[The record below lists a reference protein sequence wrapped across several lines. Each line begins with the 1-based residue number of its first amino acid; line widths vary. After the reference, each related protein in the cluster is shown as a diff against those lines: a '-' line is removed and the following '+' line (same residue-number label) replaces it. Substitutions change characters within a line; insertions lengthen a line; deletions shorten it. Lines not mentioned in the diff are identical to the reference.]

1 VGDGS
6 PNLKAQTAWAKRAPR
21 VLFGH
26 MFEDTEIER
35 EAFRGRSRVFC
46 IASAGC
52 TALRL
57 CRDHEVVACDINP
70 VQLAYAERRA
80 HGAASAPGDA
90 DRAMALVRSV
100 GPFFVGWRPSDVR
113 DFLALSDTGLQ
124 SEFWRAHL
132 DNGRF
137 RAAFDLALS
146 RAALRLVYAKEFLAF
161 LPTHLGSVMR
171 GRMER
176 GFARHPNAS
185 NPWARALLTGEWT
198 DGPAPPEAPRIQFVH
213 ADAASYLEACPAGSF
228 DAFTLSNILD
238 GALPAYRER
247 LSRAVRRAAARGP
260 ANAAVVVLRSFR
272 EPPPGLT
279 ANQAE
284 RDRALLWGVV
294 EVHRAESF

>member
-1 VGDGS
+1 VK
-6 PNLKAQTAWAKRAPR
+6 PETAWAKRAPR

-26 MFEDTEIER
+26 MFEDAEIER
-35 EAFRGRSRVFC
+35 EAFQCRPRVFC

-80 HGAASAPGDA
+80 HGAPAAPGDA
-90 DRAMALVRSV
+90 DRAMAFLRSFA
-100 GPFFVGWRPSDVR
+100 PFLIGWQAGAVR
-113 DFLALSDTGLQ
+113 DFLALSDTALQ
-124 SEFWRAHL
+124 SEFWQAHL
-132 DNGRF
+132 DNACF

-146 RAALRLVYAKEFLAF
+146 RPALRLAYAKEFLSF
-161 LPTHLGSVMR
+161 LPPHLGSVIR
-171 GRMER
+171 RRMER

-185 NPWARALLTGEWT
+185 NPWARALLAGEWT
-198 DGPAPPEAPRIQFVH
+198 DEPAPAEAPRIQFAH
-213 ADAASYLEACPAGSF
+213 ADAASYLEACPGGSF

-247 LSRAVRRAAARGP
+247 LSRAVQRAATSD
-260 ANAAVVVLRSFR
+260 AAVVLRSFR
-272 EPPPGLT
+272 EPPPDLIT
-279 ANQAE
+279 NQAD

-294 EVHRAESF
+294 EVLPAESF